1 MSMNLN
7 YTVRDAEEWAAFSGD
22 YNPIHFDLQYVR
34 NMGAEQL
41 SVHGMR
47 AMLDMKRHLSAALLA
62 ATPED
67 AFYTFSTRLRRPV
80 LCHTP
85 YQLQITE
92 SGKQITGKLL
102 DSATQECC
110 FSSKL
115 AAAQPLV
122 QANCGQQHRLP
133 LADVMALSQQF
144 PGDAS
149 DVTQIWGFFD
159 ALLFQL
165 VVKSPETLAMVTDTL
180 PELTAATLI
189 EVFAQIPVV
198 QTHHET
204 HFSAKLL
211 SPDAHFH
218 LVDHLDYAIQ
228 PMLIMGNRDSGFVLR
243 TEIQARVQQQ
253 PLITTAVTLKTWPLA
268 GN

>member
-1 MSMNLN
+1 MSMNLT

-62 ATPED
+62 TSPQE
-67 AFYTFSTRLRRPV
+67 AFYTCSTRLRHPV

-92 SGKQITGKLL
+92 NGKQITGKLL
-102 DSATQECC
+102 DSTTQECC

-115 AAAQPLV
+115 TASQPLALAS
-122 QANCGQQHRLP
+122 QGQEHRLP
-133 LADVMALSQQF
+133 LAEVMTLSQQF
-144 PGDAS
+144 PGEAS
-149 DVTQIWGFFD
+149 DTAQTWGFFD

-165 VVKSPETLAMVTDTL
+165 LVKSPETLAMVTETL

-189 EVFAQIPVV
+189 DVFAQIPVV

-204 HFSAKLL
+204 QFSAKLL
-211 SPDAHFH
+211 LPDAHYH
-218 LVDHLDYAIQ
+218 LVEGLDYAIQ
-228 PMLIMGNRDSGFVLR
+228 PMLIMGSRDSGFVLR
-243 TEIQARVQQQ
+243 TEIQGRVQQQ

-268 GN
+268 SH